1 MTVSVMLIDHTNTSP
16 KECDAQDLVDILNGI
31 SWFCQED
38 YGYAEGWRNELA
50 VNLTA
55 ASHMLGLK
63 PKEMFDQ
70 FVKEKL
76 IDPENDD
83 ENPDYRI
90 STIMDY
96 ESRFDWY
103 WMITPEWYA
112 NLGRDHKN
120 DLTNLIFKLF

>member
-16 KECDAQDLVDILNGI
+16 KECDAQDLVDVLNGI

-38 YGYAEGWRNELA
+38 KGYSEGWRNELA

-63 PKEMFDQ
+63 PKEVFDQ
-70 FVKEKL
+70 FVKEGL

-90 STIMDY
+90 DTVMDY
-96 ESRFDWY
+96 KDRFDWY

-112 NLGRDHKN
+112 NFGHDHKD